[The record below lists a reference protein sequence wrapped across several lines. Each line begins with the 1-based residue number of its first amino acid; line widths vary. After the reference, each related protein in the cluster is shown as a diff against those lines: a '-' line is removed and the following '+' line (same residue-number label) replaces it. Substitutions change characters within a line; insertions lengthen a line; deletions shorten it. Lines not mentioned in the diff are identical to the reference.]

1 MNYMKIIGQLIG
13 FGAMGVSFFIY
24 QQKKRESIIFL
35 KLITDF
41 LWIIHFAFIGG
52 YTAMTTTGI
61 AVFREIAFL
70 NNDKKIFSGKWCLY
84 FFITAF
90 FSSLIFTYNGIASV
104 FPVISSSI
112 ATLGFWN
119 KKVSKMQ
126 VFFFIQSV
134 GMLIY
139 NIIVFSIAGIC
150 NEMIT
155 ISSLIIAIIRNKFK
169 GVKVDAASE
178 SRR

>member
-1 MNYMKIIGQLIG
+1 MSL
-13 FGAMGVSFFIY
+13 FFY
-24 QQKKRESIIFL
+24 YR
-35 KLITDF
+35 
-41 LWIIHFAFIGG
+41 
-52 YTAMTTTGI
+52 
-61 AVFREIAFL
+61 
-70 NNDKKIFSGKWCLY
+70 
-84 FFITAF
+84 F

-112 ATLGFWN
+112 ATIGFWN

-139 NIIVFSIAGIC
+139 NIVVFSIAGIC